1 MKKGTGEEELKIG
14 GRWRTAEDGRRK
26 GGKIGEGEEEVREFE
41 SGPHFKASCV
51 SKAQGEVII

>member
-1 MKKGTGEEELKIG
+1 MKSGGGEEELEIG
-14 GRWRTAEDGRRK
+14 GRGRIAEDGRRK
-26 GGKIGEGEEEVREFE
+26 GGKIGEGGEEVRGCE

>member
-1 MKKGTGEEELKIG
+1 MKKGTGEEELEIW
-14 GRWRTAEDGRRK
+14 GRGRTAEDGRKK
-26 GGKIGEGEEEVREFE
+26 GGKIGEGEEEDRECE